1 MSHQEDPGRMQLLYS
16 NQDALSN
23 LYLSLGR
30 PMCGEPTIKDLFA
43 FIVGDQVMWFV
54 TFVNDKRFSTHT
66 ETAKQPTVSYH
77 PPTCPLTN
85 AAGKRLEPHHLFQ
98 AGKRLLVRRYR
109 SPSPYG
115 RRSPSRRDEEN

>member
-1 MSHQEDPGRMQLLYS
+1 MSHQEDPGRMQLFYS

-30 PMCGEPTIKDLFA
+30 TMSHRNRQATNCQLP
-43 FIVGDQVMWFV
+43 
-54 TFVNDKRFSTHT
+54 
-66 ETAKQPTVSYH
+66 

-115 RRSPSRRDEEN
+115 RRSPSRRGAEN